1 MSKTERRP
9 EGRDAAR
16 LTEADAQAFRAAG
29 RSKEAANDDRGA
41 YLHYCGIPM
50 TSTIMVVED
59 EPAILEL
66 LKVNLVDAGYE
77 VRAAADA
84 ETAHTLL
91 KEALPDLLL
100 LDWMLPGQSGLAFAK
115 QLRADARTK
124 ELPVIMVTARTDE
137 ADRVAGLEAWVDD
150 YVTKPFSPRELKAR
164 IKAVLRRR
172 APEAAQE
179 LLSAGALK
187 LDPVTH
193 RVSVGE
199 QLVHLGPTE
208 FRLLRFLLARPERVH
223 TRSQLLDQVWGDHV
237 YIEERTVDVHIRRL
251 RLALEPLGQDHLI
264 ETVRGSGYRLAVP
277 RAQEPGRP
285 SPG

>member
-1 MSKTERRP
+1 V
-9 EGRDAAR
+9 
-16 LTEADAQAFRAAG
+16 
-29 RSKEAANDDRGA
+29 
-41 YLHYCGIPM
+41 

-179 LLSAGALK
+179 PLSAGALK
-187 LDPVTH
+187 LDPSTH

-199 QLVHLGPTE
+199 QLVRLGPTE

-223 TRSQLLDQVWGDHV
+223 TRTQLLDQVWGDHV

-277 RAQEPGRP
+277 RAREPERTA
-285 SPG
+285 PG